1 MAFFNFQVG
10 TDSIEIPIG
19 KAADFA
25 TYFYIRKVNCI
36 SFENRN
42 SLTWFTV
49 CNTANGVE
57 WNDQNDEICIAG
69 LRNKRLFYDAHHDI
83 FMVLDATDQRENRH
97 FNLNLNLI
105 ENLETNPSEKVFI
118 SCSRGGNLHLGY
130 HHIGFGSGTML
141 QMSE

>member
-1 MAFFNFQVG
+1 LVA
-10 TDSIEIPIG
+10 DRIEIPIG
-19 KAADFA
+19 KAAE
-25 TYFYIRKVNCI
+25 VNCI
-36 SFENRN
+36 SFKNRN

-57 WNDQNDEICIAG
+57 RNDQNDEICIAG
-69 LRNKRLFYDAHHDI
+69 LRNKRLFYDAYHDI

-130 HHIGFGSGTML
+130 QHIGFGSGTML

>member
-1 MAFFNFQVG
+1 M
-10 TDSIEIPIG
+10 
-19 KAADFA
+19 
-25 TYFYIRKVNCI
+25 
-36 SFENRN
+36 
-42 SLTWFTV
+42 

-57 WNDQNDEICIAG
+57 GNNQNDEICIAG
-69 LRNKRLFYDAHHDI
+69 LRNKRLFYDAVHDI

-130 HHIGFGSGTML
+130 QHIGFGSGTML